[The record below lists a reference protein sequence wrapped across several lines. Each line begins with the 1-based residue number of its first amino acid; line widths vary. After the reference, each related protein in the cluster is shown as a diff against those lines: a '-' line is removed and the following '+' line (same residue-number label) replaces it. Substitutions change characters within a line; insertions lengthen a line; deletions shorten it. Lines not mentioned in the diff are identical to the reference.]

1 MKSFDQTVFNPILFM
16 QLSLLEFGLTKNP
29 QNKTFNAWQVKIYAK
44 LGLTSL
50 VTDISQKIAKPEL
63 GGG

>member
-1 MKSFDQTVFNPILFM
+1 M